1 MATHRI
7 VVIGAG
13 IGGLVSA
20 LLLSARGF
28 DVTVLERAQS
38 PGGKMRQIEAGG
50 ALLDAG
56 PTVMTMRWVFDEIFD
71 DAGAD
76 FSDCVK
82 LLRLETLARHAWSA
96 NERLD
101 LFADPARSFE
111 AIHAFAG
118 KTEAEGFARFCAR
131 ARGIYE
137 TLRDSFILAQRP
149 SPIDLVRHA
158 GVSGLANLT
167 RISPF
172 TSMWDELG
180 KYFSDPRLRQLFGR
194 YATYCGSSP
203 FQAPATLM
211 LVAHV
216 EMDGVWRIEGGMH
229 RLAAVLADLARARGA
244 KILYGR
250 NTKRIL
256 IEGGR
261 AAGVETDQGDVI
273 NADAV
278 VMNGDVAALR
288 AGLLG
293 ASATAA
299 LSGAPR
305 AQPSLSAATFAMR
318 ARTNGFPLVH
328 HNVFFSRD
336 YRAEFDDVF
345 RDRRLPRA
353 PTIYV
358 CAQDRGDEDSLSDE
372 ERLFALVNAP
382 AADGARDI
390 PTEELRQCEETAFRF
405 LADCG
410 LEIQASSEAITRT
423 APRDFAH
430 LFPASGGAIYGQAS
444 HGWMASFTRPGSR
457 TRLPGLY
464 LAGGSAHP
472 GPGVP
477 MAAISGRLAAQSLMA
492 DLASTRRS
500 RRAAIAGGMSTR

>member
-1 MATHRI
+1 MGTHRI
-7 VVIGAG
+7 AVIGAG
-13 IGGLVSA
+13 VGGLVSA
-20 LLLSARGF
+20 LLLAARGF
-28 DVTVLERAQS
+28 DVTVLERAQA
-38 PGGKMRQIEAGG
+38 PGGKMRQVEAGG

-56 PTVMTMRWVFDEIFD
+56 PTVMTMRWVFDQIFD
-71 DAGAD
+71 EAGAD
-76 FSDCVK
+76 FSDSVK
-82 LLRLETLARHAWSA
+82 LDRLETLARHAWSDG
-96 NERLD
+96 ERLD
-101 LFADPARSFE
+101 LFADMARSFD

-118 KTEAEGFARFCAR
+118 KRDADGFARFCAR

-172 TSMWDELG
+172 ASMWDELG
-180 KYFSDPRLRQLFGR
+180 KYFRDPRLRQLFGR

-203 FQAPATLM
+203 FLAPATLM

-216 EMDGVWRIEGGMH
+216 EMEGVWRIEGGMH
-229 RLAAVLADLARARGA
+229 RLAVALADLACALGAR
-244 KILYGR
+244 ILYGEGV
-250 NTKRIL
+250 KRVL
-256 IEGGR
+256 VEGGR
-261 AAGVETDQGDVI
+261 AIGVETDHGEIID
-273 NADAV
+273 ADAV

-293 ASATAA
+293 APAMAT
-299 LSGAPR
+299 LSGARP

-318 ARTNGFPLVH
+318 ARTRGFPLVH

-358 CAQDRGDEDSLSDE
+358 CAQDRGDDDSNPGE

-382 AADGARDI
+382 AADESRHI
-390 PTEELRQCEETAFRF
+390 SNEELSQCEETTFRF
-405 LADCG
+405 LAGCG
-410 LEIQASSEAITRT
+410 LEIDAPRQAITRT
-423 APRDFAH
+423 TPQDFAK
-430 LFPASGGAIYGQAS
+430 LFPATGGAIYGQAS

-492 DLASTRRS
+492 DLASTRPS
-500 RRAAIAGGMSTR
+500 RRTAIAGGMSTR